1 VKRLL
6 LAAGLLLG
14 CTPKPS
20 TQTPAASG
28 SSIAITGTAPTG
40 TAVVWP
46 DEDFRYQQPQ
56 PQTPREMKIPAAE
69 RFTLPSGLD
78 VVLVSRTD
86 LPTVSLWLSFPTGG
100 ITDPAGKR
108 GRTSVCMSLLSQ
120 GTETLD
126 KVAFEEK
133 QADLAINVWANS
145 GSERVST
152 GISSLAR
159 TLEPALD
166 LWVEMLRSPGMRQT
180 DLDRLIGSRKAS
192 LEQNRSAPRNLARR
206 LWPSVV
212 MGPDHPYGR
221 LTTERDYASITR
233 KDCLRFADALGPEN
247 ATLFVA
253 GAMTKQQVIDSIG
266 TRLADWKGST
276 PTPDVPPPPTPRKA
290 GIYFAN
296 VDGAKQSQLYVGHPG
311 PMRTAADYEANRLNA
326 AVLGGSFSGRV
337 NMNLREDKGYA
348 YGARARF
355 SYYKHA
361 GVFAMTSQVR
371 GDATADAIGELLFEL
386 RRMRREPVTA
396 EELARE
402 QDAAIA
408 SLPALFDTS
417 RGLLSTYSN
426 LSFYGLPL
434 DYYAGFVG
442 RISSQGVADLRTAAR
457 NNLRDENLSILVVGD
472 GESVLPSLEALAE
485 KEGLGPVI
493 RLDPDGRVLRSK

>member
-1 VKRLL
+1 MKRLL
-6 LAAGLLLG
+6 LAACVLLG
-14 CTPKPS
+14 CAPKPA
-20 TQTPAASG
+20 TQTPSASG
-28 SSIAITGTAPTG
+28 TPIAITGTAPTG

-56 PQTPREMKIPAAE
+56 PQTPRDMNIPAAE
-69 RFTLPSGLD
+69 RFTLPSGLE

-86 LPTVSLWLSFPTGG
+86 LPTVSAWLSFPTGG
-100 ITDPAGKR
+100 VTDPAGKR
-108 GRTSVCMSLLSQ
+108 GRTSVCMSLLGE
-120 GTETLD
+120 GTESLD
-126 KVAFEEK
+126 KVAFEER

-152 GISSLAR
+152 GISTLAR
-159 TLEPALD
+159 TLDPALD
-166 LWVEMLRSPGMRQT
+166 LWIEMLRSPGMRQA
-180 DLDRLIGSRKAS
+180 DLDRLIASRKAT

-221 LTTERDYASITR
+221 LTTARDYGSITR
-233 KDCLRFADALGPEN
+233 KDCLKFADSLGPGN

-253 GAMTKQQVIDSIG
+253 GAMTKPQVIDAFES
-266 TRLADWKGST
+266 RLGDWKGAT

-290 GIYFAN
+290 GIHFAH

-311 PMRTAADYEANRLNA
+311 PMRNAEDYEANRLNA

-417 RGLLSTYSN
+417 RQLLATYAN
-426 LSFYGLPL
+426 LNFYGLPL

-442 RISSQGVADLRTAAR
+442 RISAQGVADLRTTAR

-472 GESVLPSLEALAE
+472 GDAVLPSLEALAK

-493 RLDPDGRVLRSK
+493 RLDPDGRVLRSN